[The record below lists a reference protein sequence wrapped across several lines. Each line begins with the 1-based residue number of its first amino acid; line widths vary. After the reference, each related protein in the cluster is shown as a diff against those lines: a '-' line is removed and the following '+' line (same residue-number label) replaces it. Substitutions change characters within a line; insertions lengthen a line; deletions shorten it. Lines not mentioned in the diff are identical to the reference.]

1 LALNAILPGKP
12 WEVQML
18 SRAIQSKAYPVC
30 NANSL
35 NRNATK
41 NLLCAAIFAV
51 GLTQI
56 QCATAQSYPSRPI
69 TLVVPFAAGGPT
81 DTLARVLAE
90 RMRATLGQPV
100 IVENVSG
107 AAGTISIGRVV
118 RATPDG
124 YTLSLGPWNS
134 HVLTGAL
141 YTLPFDLQKD
151 LQPVALIASNPSV
164 IVSKTAAPAKDLREL
179 IAWMKGNPDKLSVGT
194 SGVGAATHVAGVLLQ
209 QLTGTRFQF
218 VPYRGAGPAV
228 QDLVAGQID
237 LMIDQVSNV
246 LGQVRAGRIRGYAIT
261 SKTRALVAP
270 ELPTVDEAG
279 LPDFYISVWHG
290 LWAPKGTPK
299 DVVAKLNSAVI
310 DALADANVRA
320 RFADIGQEIYPR
332 DQQTPD
338 ALAALQKS
346 EIEKWWPIIKA
357 AGIKAE

>member
-1 LALNAILPGKP
+1 MFS
-12 WEVQML
+12 Q
-18 SRAIQSKAYPVC
+18 AIQLQAHRAY

-35 NRNATK
+35 LDRNVIKT
-41 NLLCAAIFAV
+41 LLCAAIFAA
-51 GLTQI
+51 GLTSVQS
-56 QCATAQSYPSRPI
+56 ATAQSYPSRPI
-69 TLVVPFAAGGPT
+69 TMVVPFAAGGPT

-90 RMRATLGQPV
+90 RMRTTLGQPV
-100 IVENVSG
+100 IVENVTG

-118 RATPDG
+118 RAAPDG

-141 YTLPFDLQKD
+141 YTLAFDLQKD
-151 LQPVALIASNPSV
+151 LQPVAIIANNPSV
-164 IVSKTAAPAKDLREL
+164 IVSKTAAPAGDLREL
-179 IAWMKGNPDKLSVGT
+179 IVWMKGNPDKLSVGT

-246 LGQVRAGRIRGYAIT
+246 LGQVRAGRIRGYAVT
-261 SKTRALVAP
+261 SQTRAMVAP

-279 LPDFYISVWHG
+279 LPDFHISVWHG

-299 DVVAKLNSAVI
+299 DVIAKLNGAVVN
-310 DALADANVRA
+310 ALAEANVRQ

-338 ALAALQKS
+338 GLAALQKA

-357 AGIKAE
+357 GIKAE